1 MASFQYGF
9 DNTLMSTMQASPSF
23 LRVFGFPDPQIPGG
37 YGISSTVQQLLT
49 SLMTV
54 GGFVGSLVTGYI
66 GNQFGRRVGLWIG
79 CGVTFVAV
87 AIMTGSLNIGAI
99 YFARVLIGIPFG
111 KADVGFG
118 NSLMVS
124 FAILYTGECAPA
136 VLRGIIVVEYEF
148 FLGIGALIALI
159 VNNYCS
165 TMVSYAGFRIPM
177 GILLIIPFFLSL
189 ALLWYPDTPR
199 QLVYKK
205 DIDGARNALLRL
217 HGSTIATPEWID
229 KHIAETQAAIE
240 LEESVVSASRWLDM
254 FRGTDLR
261 RTIIVVGIA
270 LCRVASGLQFLS
282 LYGVYFFLISGSTK
296 PFIDTI
302 IITCAGIAGG
312 FLSYVLTRLCGRRTI
327 MLWGSI
333 VCGLSMMGLS
343 AAYTANPNSQDAL
356 KALVGFLT
364 IYYFS

>member
-1 MASFQYGF
+1 VDWVWSDFYC
-9 DNTLMSTMQASPSF
+9 S
-23 LRVFGFPDPQIPGG
+23 G
-37 YGISSTVQQLLT
+37 YYDGEFEYQCDLFCSGSYRYFTVL
-49 SLMTV
+49 
-54 GGFVGSLVTGYI
+54 
-66 GNQFGRRVGLWIG
+66 
-79 CGVTFVAV
+79 
-87 AIMTGSLNIGAI
+87 
-99 YFARVLIGIPFG
+99 ARQT
-111 KADVGFG
+111 DVGFG

-165 TMVSYAGFRIPM
+165 TIMSYAGFRIPM

-199 QLVYKK
+199 QLVYEKN
-205 DIDGARNALLRL
+205 IDGARNALLRL
-217 HGSTIATPEWID
+217 HGSIIATPEWID
-229 KHIAETQAAIE
+229 AHIRETQAAIE
-240 LEESVVSASRWLDM
+240 LEESIVSASRWLDM

-282 LYGVYFFLISGSTK
+282 LYGVYFFLISGSKK

-312 FLSYVLTRLCGRRTI
+312 FVSYVLTRLCGRRTI

-343 AAYTANPNSQDAL
+343 AAYTASPNSLEAL

-364 IYYFS
+364 IYYFSYVMFLNF